1 MPTSCMACL
10 FGCLALLTPRIALFL
25 IWVFSHYLDHA
36 YHTRIWPLLGFLFM
50 PMTTL
55 AYAWAMNSHGSVE
68 GVGLV
73 VVVLAVLFDLGIV
86 GGGGAAGRRR
96 WFFRREAQA

>member
-1 MPTSCMACL
+1 MACL

-25 IWVFSHYLDHA
+25 IWLFSQYIDRA
-36 YHTRIWPLLGFLFM
+36 YQTRIWPLLGFLFM

-55 AYAWAMNSHGSVE
+55 AYAWAMNSHGRVE
-68 GVGLV
+68 GLGLV

-86 GGGGAAGRRR
+86 GGGAAGRHRFR
-96 WFFRREAQA
+96 FRREPEA